1 MSALSALRPG
11 HWIGIGLVA
20 ALIASGAWT
29 NVFGLLGG
37 NTSEAKRLDS
47 CLQSHGVNIAALVT
61 SVGNPATL
69 LNGAH
74 ATNQLIHQAAKNGR
88 IKNGEEKTVLS
99 CVRHVAH

>member
-29 NVFGLLGG
+29 NIFGLLGG
-37 NTSEAKRLDS
+37 NTSEANRLNS
-47 CLQSHGVNIAALVT
+47 CLQNHGVNVASLVT

-74 ATNQLIHQAAKNGR
+74 ATNQLIHQAAKSGR
-88 IKNGEEKTVLS
+88 IKNSEANTVLG
-99 CVRHVAH
+99 CVRRVAH

>member
-20 ALIASGAWT
+20 ALVASGAWT
-29 NVFGLLGG
+29 NAFGLLGG
-37 NTSEAKRLDS
+37 NTTQANRLNS
-47 CLQSHGVNIAALVT
+47 CLQNHGVNVAALVT

-69 LNGAH
+69 LSGAK

-88 IKNGEEKTVLS
+88 IKNGEEKAVLS
-99 CVRHVAH
+99 CVRRVTH